1 MISVIFD
8 IEARR
13 VTTETTAAGDCFN
26 GAIATALVAVPKL
39 TEAVEIACK
48 PAAMPTT
55 KLSTALDAQTGRNA
69 SLDLAVGFIRIPHH
83 ARHNPY

>member
-13 VTTETTAAGDCFN
+13 VTTRETTAAGDCFN
-26 GAIATALVAVPKL
+26 GAIATALVAVAKL

-55 KLSTALDAQTGRNA
+55 KLGAQRSTPRNA

-83 ARHNPY
+83 AQHNPY

>member
-13 VTTETTAAGDCFN
+13 VTTRETTAAGDCFN
-26 GAIATALVAVPKL
+26 GAIATAIVAIAKF

-48 PAAMPTT
+48 PTAMPTT
-55 KLSTALDAQTGRNA
+55 KLGAQR
-69 SLDLAVGFIRIPHH
+69 
-83 ARHNPY
+83 